1 VVRGRQIL
9 LGKGARRL
17 KFQPIELPGAFVITP
32 EPHRDERGLFAR
44 IWCSREFEEHGLDPR
59 LVQCSL
65 SFNPVKGTL
74 RGLHYQ
80 VEPHAEAKCI
90 RCTRGSIYDVI
101 VDLRTTSPTFKQWRS
116 FELTADNRLALY
128 VPEGMAHGFQTLA
141 PDTEVMYHMS
151 EFHHPDSAR
160 GVRWDDPAFGIAWP
174 PDERTMS
181 DRDRQY
187 PDFDQ

>member
-1 VVRGRQIL
+1 V
-9 LGKGARRL
+9 
-17 KFQPIELPGAFVITP
+17 KFQPTELLGAFVITP

-44 IWCSREFEEHGLDPR
+44 IWCAREFEENGLDPR
-59 LVQCSL
+59 LAQCSV
-65 SFNPVKGTL
+65 SFNPIKGTL

-80 VEPHAEAKCI
+80 VEPHAEAKCV
-90 RCTRGSIYDVI
+90 RCTRGAIYDVI
-101 VDLRTTSPTFKQWRS
+101 LDLRSTTPTFEQWLS

-128 VPEGMAHGFQTLA
+128 LPEGMAHGFQTLV

-151 EFHHPDSAR
+151 EFYHPESAR

-174 PDERTMS
+174 PDQRTMS
-181 DRDRQY
+181 DRDRLF

>member
-1 VVRGRQIL
+1 M
-9 LGKGARRL
+9 
-17 KFQPIELPGAFVITP
+17 KFQPIELLGAFVITP
-32 EPHRDERGLFAR
+32 EPHRDERGWFAR
-44 IWCSREFEEHGLDPR
+44 IWCTREFEEHGLDPR

-80 VEPHAEAKCI
+80 VEPHAEAKCV
-90 RCTRGSIYDVI
+90 RCTRGAIYDVI
-101 VDLRTTSPTFKQWRS
+101 LDLRATSPTFKQWRS

-128 VPEGMAHGFQTLA
+128 LPEGMAHGFQTLV

-151 EFHHPDSAR
+151 EFYHPESAR

-174 PDERTMS
+174 PDQRTMS
-181 DRDRQY
+181 DRDRLF

>member
-1 VVRGRQIL
+1 M
-9 LGKGARRL
+9 
-17 KFQPIELPGAFVITP
+17 KFQPTELLGAFVITP

-44 IWCSREFEEHGLDPR
+44 IWCAREFEENGLDPR
-59 LVQCSL
+59 LAQCSL
-65 SFNPVKGTL
+65 SFNPIKGTL

-80 VEPHAEAKCI
+80 VEPHAEAKCV
-90 RCTRGSIYDVI
+90 RCTRGAIYDVI
-101 VDLRTTSPTFKQWRS
+101 LDLRATSPTFKQWRS

-128 VPEGMAHGFQTLA
+128 LPEGMAHGFQTLV

-151 EFHHPDSAR
+151 EFYHPESAR

-174 PDERTMS
+174 SDQRTMS
-181 DRDRQY
+181 DRDRLF

>member
-1 VVRGRQIL
+1 M
-9 LGKGARRL
+9 
-17 KFQPIELPGAFVITP
+17 KFQPTELLGAFVITP

-44 IWCSREFEEHGLDPR
+44 IWCAREFEENGLDPR
-59 LVQCSL
+59 LAQCSL
-65 SFNPVKGTL
+65 SFNPIKGTL

-80 VEPHAEAKCI
+80 VEPHAEAKCV
-90 RCTRGSIYDVI
+90 RCTRGAIYDVI
-101 VDLRTTSPTFKQWRS
+101 LDLRATSPTFKQWRS

-128 VPEGMAHGFQTLA
+128 LPEGMAHGFQTLV

-151 EFHHPDSAR
+151 EFYHPESAR

-174 PDERTMS
+174 PDQRTMS
-181 DRDRQY
+181 DRDRLF

>member
-1 VVRGRQIL
+1 V
-9 LGKGARRL
+9 
-17 KFQPIELPGAFVITP
+17 KFQPTELLGAFVITP

-44 IWCSREFEEHGLDPR
+44 IWCAREFEENGLDPR
-59 LVQCSL
+59 LAQCSV
-65 SFNPVKGTL
+65 SFNPIKGTL

-80 VEPHAEAKCI
+80 VEPHAEAKCV
-90 RCTRGSIYDVI
+90 RCTRGAIYDVI
-101 VDLRTTSPTFKQWRS
+101 LDLRATSPTFKQWRS

-128 VPEGMAHGFQTLA
+128 LPEGMAHGFQTLV

-151 EFHHPDSAR
+151 EFYHPESAR

-174 PDERTMS
+174 PDQRTMS
-181 DRDRQY
+181 DRDRLF

>member
-1 VVRGRQIL
+1 M
-9 LGKGARRL
+9 
-17 KFQPIELPGAFVITP
+17 KFQPTELLGAFVITP

-44 IWCSREFEEHGLDPR
+44 IWCAREFEENGLDPR
-59 LVQCSL
+59 LAQCSV
-65 SFNPVKGTL
+65 SFNPIKGTL

-80 VEPHAEAKCI
+80 VEPHAEAKCV
-90 RCTRGSIYDVI
+90 RCTRGAIYDVI
-101 VDLRTTSPTFKQWRS
+101 LDLRATSPTFKQWRS

-128 VPEGMAHGFQTLA
+128 LPEGMAHGFQTLV

-151 EFHHPDSAR
+151 EFYHPESAR

-174 PDERTMS
+174 PDQRTMS
-181 DRDRQY
+181 DRDRLF